1 MIKAFLFKEKNTPK
15 IISVA
20 NTNTVTKKT
29 RLTKEYSGCVLL
41 KKEGLGHITF
51 PYKVPAL

>member
-1 MIKAFLFKEKNTPK
+1 MIKAFLFKEKNKPK

-41 KKEGLGHITF
+41 KKEGLGQITF